1 MIYCIGE
8 LLIDMFCL
16 DRDTALKDGEQFQK
30 MPGGAPANVAVTIAK
45 LGGKAA
51 FAGKVGNDAFGDF
64 LIETLNSYQ
73 VQTDMVKKDEQS
85 PTTIAFVSLT
95 ADGERDF
102 QFNRGADQNL
112 GLGELAIS
120 EIMNSN
126 VIHFGS
132 ATALLPGALQETY
145 FGLLVEANRQDK
157 MISFDPNY
165 RKDLWGDYLESFIA
179 LCEKAIGYA
188 DFVKLS
194 EEELVLIAGTKD
206 LANGA
211 KKVHEL
217 GAKIVTVTL
226 GKAGTFL
233 SIGSEQAIIPSI
245 KITNVDSTGA
255 GDAFVGAMLYQ
266 FEVNDTKASDFS
278 TVKKMVEF
286 ANVVGASACTKV
298 GSLSAIPSKVEV
310 ELLLS
315 SKVKG
320 YRGDC

>member
-1 MIYCIGE
+1 
-8 LLIDMFCL
+8 MFCL

-30 MPGGAPANVAVTIAK
+30 MPGGAPANVAVTIAR

-73 VQTDMVKKDEQS
+73 VQTDMVKKDDQL

-112 GLGELAIS
+112 SLEDVAIS
-120 EIMNSN
+120 QVMESN

-132 ATALLPGALQETY
+132 ATALLPGKLQESY
-145 FGLLVEANRQDK
+145 FGLMVEASRQDK
-157 MISFDPNY
+157 MISFDPNF
-165 RKDLWGDYLESFIA
+165 RKDLWGGQIEGFVA

-194 EEELVLIAGTKD
+194 EEELALIAGTTD
-206 LANGA
+206 LVNGT
-211 KKVHEL
+211 KKIHEL
-217 GAKIVTVTL
+217 GVKIVTVTL

-233 SIGSEQAIIPSI
+233 SIASEQAIIPSI
-245 KITNVDSTGA
+245 EITNIDSTGA

-266 FEVNDTKASDFS
+266 LEINNKTELHFPTIR
-278 TVKKMVEF
+278 KMVAF
-286 ANVVGASACTKV
+286 ANVVGASVCTKV
-298 GSLSAIPSKVEV
+298 GSLSAIPSKEEV
-310 ELLLS
+310 ALHLNSE
-315 SKVKG
+315 VT
-320 YRGDC
+320 RG

>member
-1 MIYCIGE
+1 MIYCVGE

-45 LGGKAA
+45 LGGQAA
-51 FAGKVGNDAFGDF
+51 FAGKVGHDAFGDF

-73 VQTDMVKKDEQS
+73 VQTDMVKKDEQY

-112 GLGELAIS
+112 RLEDEEIS
-120 EIMNSN
+120 QVIDSN

-132 ATALLPGALQETY
+132 ATALLPGVLQETY
-145 FGLLVEANRQDK
+145 FGLMVEAKREHK
-157 MISFDPNY
+157 IISFDPNY
-165 RKDLWGDYLESFIA
+165 RKDLWGGQIEGFVA

-194 EEELVLIAGTKD
+194 EEELALIAGTKD

-211 KKVHEL
+211 KKIHEL

-286 ANVVGASACTKV
+286 ANIVGASACTKV
-298 GSLSAIPSKVEV
+298 GSLSAIPSKEEV
-310 ELLLS
+310 ALLLS
-315 SKVKG
+315 GEVTG
-320 YRGDC
+320 G